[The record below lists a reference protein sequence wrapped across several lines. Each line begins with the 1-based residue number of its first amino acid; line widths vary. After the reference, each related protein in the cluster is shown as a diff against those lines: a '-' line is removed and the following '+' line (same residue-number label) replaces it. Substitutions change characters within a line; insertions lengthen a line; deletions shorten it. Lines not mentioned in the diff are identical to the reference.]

1 MQTQTK
7 QEAAKSR
14 YSNKILTVPNIL
26 SFVRLAM
33 IPLICYCYLCLKNSL
48 FTALLLAISGLTDVA
63 DGFIARQFN
72 MISDL
77 GKALDPVADKLTQ
90 FIMLLCLV
98 SRFPHMLVAVV
109 LLAVKEAVN
118 GASNIYLTRR
128 TGKVYGALWHGKLA
142 TALLYAV
149 MFLHLVWYSIKPL
162 VSDILIG
169 VCIAVMVMS
178 AVLYAVRNIKVL
190 KKQQ

>member
-14 YSNKILTVPNIL
+14 YSNKILTVPNVL

-98 SRFPHMLVAVV
+98 RRFPHMLAAVV

>member
-1 MQTQTK
+1 MQIQPNSEVKEKGT
-7 QEAAKSR
+7 
-14 YSNKILTVPNIL
+14 SNRILTVPNIL
-26 SFVRLAM
+26 SFVRLAI
-33 IPLICYCYLCLKNSL
+33 IPLICYCYLCLNNSL
-48 FTALLLAISGLTDVA
+48 LTALLLAVSGLTDVA
-63 DGFIARQFN
+63 DGFIARHFN

-90 FIMLLCLV
+90 FVVLICLV
-98 SRFPHMLVAVV
+98 SRFPHMLAAVV
-109 LLAVKEAVN
+109 LLAVKEAAN
-118 GASNIYLTRR
+118 GASNIYLIRR

-149 MFLHLVWYSIKPL
+149 MFLHLVWYTIKPS

-190 KKQQ
+190 KNR